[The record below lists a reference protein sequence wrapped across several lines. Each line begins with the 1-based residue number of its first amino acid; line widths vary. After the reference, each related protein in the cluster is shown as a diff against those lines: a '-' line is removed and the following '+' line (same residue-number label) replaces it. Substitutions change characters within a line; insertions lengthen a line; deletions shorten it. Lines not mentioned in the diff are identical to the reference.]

1 MSNVDRR
8 VLRPLD
14 AATYLG
20 LAAGTL
26 AKMRVRG
33 QGPRF
38 IRLGSRLVGYDLHD
52 LDEWIEQVRRKSEP
66 A

>member
-8 VLRPLD
+8 VLRPPD

-52 LDEWIEQVRRKSEP
+52 LDEWIERVRREREP